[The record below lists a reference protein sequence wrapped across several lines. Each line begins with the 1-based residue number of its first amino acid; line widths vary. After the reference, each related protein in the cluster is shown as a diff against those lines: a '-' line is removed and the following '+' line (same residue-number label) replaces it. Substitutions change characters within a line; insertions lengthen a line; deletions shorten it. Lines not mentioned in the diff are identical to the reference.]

1 MKYELFDFQKS
12 AVDELLKKMDSMQR
26 SYASDGSVSAVS
38 LTAPTGAGKTVIA
51 AAIAEGLFYSND
63 TYAGDDHAVI
73 LWLSDSPSLNEQTM
87 KRFEAASDLL
97 TGANVMKA
105 IGPDFAKSHIKLKPG
120 HIYFL
125 NRQLLSAKGKLANAP
140 EGGRTFYDVLTD
152 TISDPDINL
161 YLFIDEAHRGLG
173 KEATKES
180 TNKTIYAKLID
191 GQDEVNPPMPC
202 VVGISATPERFN
214 AAMQGRKNRDIKASV
229 DVSVSSVRNSGLI
242 KDTIELRIPKKTAD
256 TKHQDLTQACV
267 KLAASSKAWK
277 DYCTDYGILPIVTP
291 LMVVQVEDKVTKD
304 TLTSLCAHIHKV
316 LPWMDVSDCFANVFG
331 EHEDIVTPAGKI
343 PYVSPEDVAE
353 RTDIRVLFAKD
364 AVSTGWDCPR
374 AEVIY
379 SRRKRTDPTYIAQ
392 LIGRMIRTPLA
403 RRIDLVEELNTVAC
417 YLPEYDA
424 VTVEG
429 VVQKLKEDNMAVA
442 TTNILKN
449 PADVS
454 FFGNTKK
461 RIEQKLEK
469 KHQHSSS
476 GTVAPTQTVPV
487 DTPSVTI
494 LETPAT
500 YQSMQKTDAGT
511 RLAGNTE
518 DKEFYDSEKHQQ
530 SSTGTVASTQT
541 MPADTSS
548 VTILEA
554 PATHQSAQETVA
566 GTEFAVNTED
576 EGFYVADIE
585 DFTETEEELSA
596 ALERI
601 PKANGEEI
609 KTSFEGI
616 ITRRV
621 RHDKPNHFLDLWDCV
636 DVITSNIDTDY
647 DTASQIDEDFFN
659 NVEGEIKRHPGDYKR
674 AYMEIS
680 NTTVIVKRIDPLTG
694 EEFEDREE
702 LVQNDA
708 DRLVSY
714 YRRAVSVFAGAS
726 DLVKYFIN
734 RRKKKEYDS
743 DVEAISRIAAVG
755 ACIEIIQALEVWAEN
770 KTNEL
775 LSIYGPQRYAVS
787 EENKEKWDRI
797 EGNTKPYIERNLN
810 IQASIT
816 RQNKD
821 YDAYP
826 KHIISDEEGW
836 AYLNLNDLEKKVVRT
851 ELSRS
856 LNVAWYRNQSR
867 NLNASLAIPYMLN
880 GVWENMY
887 PDFIFFQ
894 KLNNGSI
901 VPAIVD
907 PHGDWLG
914 DSVAKLQGYVKYLKD
929 HPDMFGSVQVVADK
943 KGGELRYLDLML
955 PNVQNAIETFAGTS
969 AKELFTGPLSKS
981 YKVTAE

>member
-1 MKYELFDFQKS
+1 
-12 AVDELLKKMDSMQR
+12 
-26 SYASDGSVSAVS
+26 
-38 LTAPTGAGKTVIA
+38 
-51 AAIAEGLFYSND
+51 
-63 TYAGDDHAVI
+63 
-73 LWLSDSPSLNEQTM
+73 
-87 KRFEAASDLL
+87 
-97 TGANVMKA
+97 
-105 IGPDFAKSHIKLKPG
+105 
-120 HIYFL
+120 
-125 NRQLLSAKGKLANAP
+125 
-140 EGGRTFYDVLTD
+140 
-152 TISDPDINL
+152 
-161 YLFIDEAHRGLG
+161 
-173 KEATKES
+173 
-180 TNKTIYAKLID
+180 
-191 GQDEVNPPMPC
+191 
-202 VVGISATPERFN
+202 
-214 AAMQGRKNRDIKASV
+214 
-229 DVSVSSVRNSGLI
+229 
-242 KDTIELRIPKKTAD
+242 
-256 TKHQDLTQACV
+256 
-267 KLAASSKAWK
+267 
-277 DYCTDYGILPIVTP
+277 
-291 LMVVQVEDKVTKD
+291 
-304 TLTSLCAHIHKV
+304 
-316 LPWMDVSDCFANVFG
+316 
-331 EHEDIVTPAGKI
+331 
-343 PYVSPEDVAE
+343 VSPEDVAE
-353 RTDIRVLFAKD
+353 RTEIRVLFAKD

-429 VVQKLKEDNMAVA
+429 VVQKLKEDNVAVA
-442 TTNILKN
+442 TTIILKN

-461 RIEQKLEK
+461 KIEQKLEK
-469 KHQHSSS
+469 KHQ
-476 GTVAPTQTVPV
+476 
-487 DTPSVTI
+487 
-494 LETPAT
+494 
-500 YQSMQKTDAGT
+500 
-511 RLAGNTE
+511 
-518 DKEFYDSEKHQQ
+518 Q
-530 SSTGTVASTQT
+530 SSTGTATPTQT
-541 MPADTSS
+541 EPADNPS
-548 VTILEA
+548 VTIPED
-554 PATHQSAQETVA
+554 PATQESAQETVA
-566 GTEFAVNTED
+566 ETEFAVNTED
-576 EGFYVADIE
+576 EEFYVADIE
-585 DFTETEEELSA
+585 NVTETEEELTA

-601 PKANGEEI
+601 PKVNSEDI
-609 KTSFEGI
+609 KASFEGI

-636 DVITSNIDTDY
+636 DVITSDIDSDY
-647 DTASQIDEDFFN
+647 DTASQIDEDFYN
-659 NVEGEIKRHPGDYKR
+659 NVEGEIKRHPAAYKR
-674 AYMEIS
+674 AYTDIS

-708 DRLVSY
+708 ERLVSY
-714 YRRAVSVFAGAS
+714 YRRAVNVFAGAS

-734 RRKKKEYDS
+734 SRQNKEFDS
-743 DVEAISRIAAVG
+743 DAEAISRISAVG
-755 ACIEIIQALEVWAEN
+755 ACIEIIQTLEVWAEN

-787 EENKEKWDRI
+787 EENKEKWNRI

-826 KHIISDEEGW
+826 KHIISDGDGW

-867 NLNASLAIPYMLN
+867 NLNAALSIPYMLN

-894 KLNNGSI
+894 KLNDGSI

-914 DSVAKLQGYVKYLKD
+914 DSVAKLQGYVTYLKD
-929 HPDMFGSVQVVADK
+929 HPDTFGSVQVVTDE

-955 PNVQNAIETFAGTS
+955 PTVQNAIETFAGTS
-969 AKELFTGPLSKS
+969 AKELFTGPLSKV

>member
-1 MKYELFDFQKS
+1 MKYELFDYQKS
-12 AVDELLKKMDSMQR
+12 AVDDLLKKMDSMQR
-26 SYASDGSVSAVS
+26 SYALDDSVSAVS
-38 LTAPTGAGKTVIA
+38 LTAPTGAGKTIIA
-51 AAIAEGLFYSND
+51 AALSEGLFYSND
-63 TYAGDDHAVI
+63 SYAGDDRAVI

-97 TGANVMKA
+97 MRTTVMQT
-105 IGPDFAKSHIKLKPG
+105 IGPDFAKSHIKLMPG

-125 NRQLLSAKGKLANAP
+125 NRQLLSAKGKLTNGS

-152 TISDPDINL
+152 TISDPDIHL

-173 KEATKES
+173 MEAIKES

-191 GQDEVNPPMPC
+191 GQDGVNPPMPC

-229 DVSVSSVRNSGLI
+229 DVPVLSVRNSGLI
-242 KDTIELRIPKKTAD
+242 KDVIELRTPKKAAD

-267 KLAASSKAWK
+267 KLAAFSKAWK
-277 DYCTDYGILPIVTP
+277 DYCTDYGIHPVVTP
-291 LMVVQVEDKVTKD
+291 LMVLQVEDKVTVD
-304 TLTSLCAHIHKV
+304 TLTSLCSHIHKV
-316 LPWMDVSDCFANVFG
+316 LPWLDISDCFANVFG

-353 RTDIRVLFAKD
+353 RTEIRVLFAKD

-403 RRIDLVEELNTVAC
+403 RRIDLFEELNTVAC

-429 VVQKLKEDNMAVA
+429 VVQKLKEDNVA
-442 TTNILKN
+442 ASTTSILKN
-449 PADVS
+449 PTDVS
-454 FFGNTKK
+454 FFGNAKK
-461 RIEQKLEK
+461 KIEQKLEK
-469 KHQHSSS
+469 KLQQSSTS
-476 GTVAPTQTVPV
+476 TTASTQTVPA
-487 DTPSVTI
+487 DNPSVTI
-494 LETPAT
+494 L
-500 YQSMQKTDAGT
+500 DAP
-511 RLAGNTE
+511 E
-518 DKEFYDSEKHQQ
+518 
-530 SSTGTVASTQT
+530 
-541 MPADTSS
+541 
-548 VTILEA
+548 
-554 PATHQSAQETVA
+554 THQMAQETVA

-585 DFTETEEELSA
+585 DVIETEEELTA

-601 PKANGEEI
+601 PKVNSEDI
-609 KTSFEGI
+609 KISFEGI
-616 ITRRV
+616 LTRNV
-621 RHDKPNHFLDLWDCV
+621 RHDKPNHFLDLWDFV
-636 DVITSNIDTDY
+636 DVITSDIDIDY
-647 DTASQIDEDFFN
+647 DTENQIDEDFYN
-659 NVEGEIKRHPGDYKR
+659 NVEGDIKRHPAAYKR
-674 AYMEIS
+674 AYTDIS

-702 LVQNDA
+702 LLQNDA

-714 YRRAVSVFAGAS
+714 YRRAVNVFAGAS
-726 DLVKYFIN
+726 DLVKYYIN
-734 RRKKKEYDS
+734 RRQNIEFDS
-743 DVEAISRIAAVG
+743 DVEAISRISAVG
-755 ACIEIIQALEVWAEN
+755 ACIEIVQALEVWAEN

-775 LSIYGPQRYAVS
+775 LSNYGPQRYAVS

-797 EGNTKPYIERNLN
+797 EGNTRPYIERNLN

-836 AYLNLNDLEKKVVRT
+836 AYLKLNDLEKKVART

-894 KLNNGSI
+894 KLNDDSI
-901 VPAIVD
+901 VPVIVD

-914 DSVAKLQGYVKYLKD
+914 DSIAKLQGYVVYLKD
-929 HPDMFGSVQVVADK
+929 HPYMFGSVQVVADE
-943 KGGELRYLDLML
+943 KGGELRYLDLMI
-955 PNVQNAIETFAGTS
+955 PNVQNAIETFSGTS
-969 AKELFTGPLSKS
+969 AKELFTGPLSKV
-981 YKVTAE
+981 YRVTAE

>member
-12 AVDELLKKMDSMQR
+12 AVNDILKKMDSMQR

-51 AAIAEGLFYSND
+51 AAVAEGLFYSND

-97 TGANVMKA
+97 TGATVMEA
-105 IGPDFAKSHIKLKPG
+105 IGPDFVKSHIKLMPG
-120 HIYFL
+120 RIYFL
-125 NRQLLSAKGKLANAP
+125 NRQLLSAKGKLANPP

-152 TISDPDINL
+152 TISDPDIHL

-173 KEATKES
+173 KDAIKES

-191 GQDEVNPPMPC
+191 GQDGVNPSMPC

-242 KDTIELRIPKKTAD
+242 KDTIELRTPKKSAD

-277 DYCTDYGILPIVTP
+277 DYCTDHGILPVVTP

-304 TLTSLCAHIHKV
+304 TLTSLCAHIQKV
-316 LPWMDVSDCFANVFG
+316 LPWLDISDCFANVFG

-353 RTDIRVLFAKD
+353 RTEIRILFAKD

-392 LIGRMIRTPLA
+392 MIGRMIRTPLA

-429 VVQKLKEDNMAVA
+429 VVQKLKEDNVAVA
-442 TTNILKN
+442 TTTILKN

-454 FFGNTKK
+454 FFDNAKK
-461 RIEQKLEK
+461 KIEQKLEK
-469 KHQHSSS
+469 KHQQPST
-476 GTVAPTQTVPV
+476 GTAAPTQA
-487 DTPSVTI
+487 
-494 LETPAT
+494 L
-500 YQSMQKTDAGT
+500 
-511 RLAGNTE
+511 
-518 DKEFYDSEKHQQ
+518 
-530 SSTGTVASTQT
+530 
-541 MPADTSS
+541 PADTPP
-548 VTILEA
+548 VTIHGA
-554 PATHQSAQETVA
+554 PATHQSVQEAVV
-566 GTEFAVNTED
+566 GTEFVVNTED

-585 DFTETEEELSA
+585 GVTETEEELTA

-601 PKANGEEI
+601 PKVNSEDI

-621 RHDKPNHFLDLWDCV
+621 RHDKPNHFLDLWDFV
-636 DVITSNIDTDY
+636 DVITSDIDIDY
-647 DTASQIDEDFFN
+647 DTASQIDEDFYN
-659 NVEGEIKRHPGDYKR
+659 NVEGEIRRHPGDYKR
-674 AYMEIS
+674 AYTDIS
-680 NTTVIVKRIDPLTG
+680 NTIVSVKRIDPLTG

-734 RRKKKEYDS
+734 RRKNDEFDS
-743 DVEAISRIAAVG
+743 DVEAISRISAVG

-770 KTNEL
+770 KTKEL
-775 LSIYGPQRYAVS
+775 LDIYSPQRYAVS
-787 EENKEKWDRI
+787 EENKEKWERI

-826 KHIISDEEGW
+826 KHIISDEDGW
-836 AYLNLNDLEKKVVRT
+836 AYMNLNDLEKKVVRT

-867 NLNASLAIPYMLN
+867 NLNASLVIPYMLN
-880 GVWENMY
+880 SVWENMY

-894 KLNNGSI
+894 KLNDGSI
-901 VPAIVD
+901 VPTIVD

-914 DSVAKLQGYVKYLKD
+914 DSVAKLKGYVTYLKD

-943 KGGELRYLDLML
+943 KGSELRYLDLML
-955 PNVQNAIETFAGTS
+955 PHVQNAIETFAGTS
-969 AKELFTGPLSKS
+969 AKELFTGPLSKV